1 MANIRPIQSQD
12 KPVVRPVL
20 ERKAG
25 VKVFDA
31 PVKVEK
37 STELGDSET
46 PITPVNTASKATIIY
61 KSDIEPEDIEVTSGD
76 GEGAKPSEE
85 KVENTNDVLP
95 EKFKGKSMQDV
106 VKSYTEL
113 ESLTTRLAQKNMELE
128 KSYAKPANEIPE
140 DVELPDNYSDLMLD
154 NPAEAKRI
162 LQKAISTAV
171 AKELN
176 KAKAESASVGEEEDK
191 TNALKFVMIEYPE
204 YYSSDHSNTVNALAM
219 SYPSGT
225 YTERYKKACEDY
237 SKLRQDARVE
247 VKKEVQKEIKDVE
260 QMKESAIIPGTTPKK
275 VEKKKYIK
283 RSEINHLIVSN
294 PGMYAKRIDEIRT
307 AVREGRILEDA

>member
-1 MANIRPIQSQD
+1 MADIRPIQSQD
-12 KPVVRPVL
+12 KQVVNPGL

-46 PITPVNTASKATIIY
+46 PITPVITASKATIVY
-61 KSDIEPEDIEVTSGD
+61 KSDIEPEGAGTASGD

-128 KSYAKPANEIPE
+128 KSYAKPANDIQE

-154 NPAEAKRI
+154 NPAEAKKI

-171 AKELN
+171 AKELG
-176 KAKAESASVGEEEDK
+176 KAKAESASVSDEEDK
-191 TNALKFVMIEYPE
+191 ANALKFVM
-204 YYSSDHSNTVNALAM
+204 
-219 SYPSGT
+219 
-225 YTERYKKACEDY
+225 
-237 SKLRQDARVE
+237 
-247 VKKEVQKEIKDVE
+247 
-260 QMKESAIIPGTTPKK
+260 
-275 VEKKKYIK
+275 
-283 RSEINHLIVSN
+283 
-294 PGMYAKRIDEIRT
+294 
-307 AVREGRILEDA
+307 

>member
-12 KPVVRPVL
+12 KQVVKPVL

-46 PITPVNTASKATIIY
+46 PITPVITASKATIIY

-128 KSYAKPANEIPE
+128 KSYAKPTN
-140 DVELPDNYSDLMLD
+140 N
-154 NPAEAKRI
+154 
-162 LQKAISTAV
+162 IS
-171 AKELN
+171 KN
-176 KAKAESASVGEEEDK
+176 
-191 TNALKFVMIEYPE
+191 I
-204 YYSSDHSNTVNALAM
+204 
-219 SYPSGT
+219 
-225 YTERYKKACEDY
+225 
-237 SKLRQDARVE
+237 
-247 VKKEVQKEIKDVE
+247 
-260 QMKESAIIPGTTPKK
+260 
-275 VEKKKYIK
+275 
-283 RSEINHLIVSN
+283 
-294 PGMYAKRIDEIRT
+294 
-307 AVREGRILEDA
+307 